1 MTLAEQLRAEIRNVP
16 DFPKPGIQF
25 KDITTVLKQGPLFR
39 AVADALY
46 ELWQSERV
54 DKVVSIE
61 SRGFVYGSVLA
72 YRFGAGFVMAR
83 KRGKLPAETVAV
95 EYALEYGT
103 DAIEIHADAIL
114 PGERVLV
121 HDDVI
126 ATGGTAAATVALV
139 EKMGGHVVGCCFLV
153 ELADLRGRERLS
165 GYRVTS
171 LVSF

>member
-139 EKMGGHVVGCCFLV
+139 EKMGGYVVGCCFLV